1 MRSWLWSKIKKRLPR
16 IVDSTQVNHAV
27 VGQDKPWYFSERRF
41 LVFGK
46 RGPWELVIKPSHV
59 GACAMFF
66 TGSIFALGYFSVQ
79 TLNTAFTV
87 ANQEL
92 ISPAD
97 ASLIT
102 SHKLSA
108 ELDRIEEKILDI
120 QIVPNLGPRRTE
132 QSISNHLF
140 AMKVRD
146 IRNAARINNL
156 AEHDDDWHEQPLEA
170 ASDDIDLSKKL
181 NEIMKLRE
189 QMLSSFD
196 IKNSNLEEEEI
207 QIIFDLPKFERN
219 FSLVPD
225 QNKNIKVQPS
235 EQMQAGIAPQSSQ
248 VNPLQIGDEHMA
260 DPSNLA
266 QNRDDR
272 NVINEAER
280 QLAGALTDTV
290 MGIDETIIL
299 PESDTSESDTP
310 ESDAPESDTIS
321 RIAANLSLPNDMP
334 LRINETVRGARFLKS
349 IDRELRVIEHV
360 FDQLGIELQKPKS
373 SELSRVN
380 LNWPMEPG
388 SADYLEYMRQQFVEL
403 DIYRDALASLPLHSP
418 MKYYYISSKYGKRKH
433 PVTKNWAM
441 HHGIDLAGTWQEKV
455 RATADGTVVFS
466 GWEGSFGRVVRV
478 QHRFGIQTVY
488 AHLARLNVEKGDYV
502 TSGDVVGSM
511 GSSGRSDGAHL
522 HYEIRV
528 NKESKNP
535 KQFFDVGQSLLSP
548 NSLRLT
554 SYQ

>member
-1 MRSWLWSKIKKRLPR
+1 MRSWLWSKIEKRLPR

-102 SHKLSA
+102 SHNSSA
-108 ELDRIEEKILDI
+108 ELDRIEEKILGI
-120 QIVPNLGPRRTE
+120 QIVPNLGPRRKE
-132 QSISNHLF
+132 QSISNYLF

-146 IRNAARINNL
+146 IRNAARINKL
-156 AEHDDDWHEQPLEA
+156 AEQDDDWHEQPLEA
-170 ASDDIDLSKKL
+170 ASVDIDLSEKL

-207 QIIFDLPKFERN
+207 QIIFDLPKLERN

-225 QNKNIKVQPS
+225 QNKNINVQPS
-235 EQMQAGIAPQSSQ
+235 GQMQAGIAPQSSL
-248 VNPLQIGDEHMA
+248 VNKMQIDDQHMA
-260 DPSNLA
+260 APSHLA
-266 QNRDDR
+266 QNQDNR
-272 NVINEAER
+272 NVIKEAEK
-280 QLAGALTDTV
+280 QFAGALTDMV
-290 MGIDETIIL
+290 KGIDETIIL
-299 PESDTSESDTP
+299 
-310 ESDAPESDTIS
+310 PESDTIS
-321 RIAANLSLPNDMP
+321 RIAANLSLPNDIP
-334 LRINETVRGARFLKS
+334 LIMNETVRGARFLKS

-360 FDQLGIELQKPKS
+360 FEQLGIELQKPKS

-554 SYQ
+554 AYQ

>member
-1 MRSWLWSKIKKRLPR
+1 
-16 IVDSTQVNHAV
+16 
-27 VGQDKPWYFSERRF
+27 
-41 LVFGK
+41 
-46 RGPWELVIKPSHV
+46 
-59 GACAMFF
+59 
-66 TGSIFALGYFSVQ
+66 
-79 TLNTAFTV
+79 
-87 ANQEL
+87 
-92 ISPAD
+92 
-97 ASLIT
+97 
-102 SHKLSA
+102 
-108 ELDRIEEKILDI
+108 
-120 QIVPNLGPRRTE
+120 
-132 QSISNHLF
+132 
-140 AMKVRD
+140 MKVRD

-156 AEHDDDWHEQPLEA
+156 AEQEDDWHEQPLEA
-170 ASDDIDLSKKL
+170 ASDDIDLSEKL
-181 NEIMKLRE
+181 NEMMKLRE

-219 FSLVPD
+219 LSLVPD
-225 QNKNIKVQPS
+225 QNKKIEVQPS
-235 EQMQAGIAPQSSQ
+235 GQMQAGIAPQSSH
-248 VNPLQIGDEHMA
+248 VIPMQIDDEHMTA
-260 DPSNLA
+260 PSHLA
-266 QNRDDR
+266 QNQDDR
-272 NVINEAER
+272 NVINETER

-290 MGIDETIIL
+290 KGIDETIIL
-299 PESDTSESDTP
+299 RESDT
-310 ESDAPESDTIS
+310 PESDTIS
-321 RIAANLSLPNDMP
+321 RIAANLSLQKDMP
-334 LRINETVRGARFLKS
+334 LMMNETVRGARFLKS

>member
-1 MRSWLWSKIKKRLPR
+1 MRSWLWSKIEKRLPR

-46 RGPWELVIKPSHV
+46 RGPWEFVIKPSHV

-102 SHKLSA
+102 SHNSSA
-108 ELDRIEEKILDI
+108 ELDRIEEKILGI
-120 QIVPNLGPRRTE
+120 QIVPNLGPRRKE

-146 IRNAARINNL
+146 IRNAARLNNL
-156 AEHDDDWHEQPLEA
+156 AEQDDDWHEQPLEA
-170 ASDDIDLSKKL
+170 ASDGMDLSKKL
-181 NEIMKLRE
+181 NEITKLRE

-225 QNKNIKVQPS
+225 QNKNINVQPS
-235 EQMQAGIAPQSSQ
+235 GQMQAGIAPQSSL
-248 VNPLQIGDEHMA
+248 VNKMQIDDQHMA
-260 DPSNLA
+260 APSRLA
-266 QNRDDR
+266 QNQDNR
-272 NVINEAER
+272 NVIKEAEKR
-280 QLAGALTDTV
+280 FAGALTDTAK
-290 MGIDETIIL
+290 GIDETIIL
-299 PESDTSESDTP
+299 PESDT
-310 ESDAPESDTIS
+310 IS
-321 RIAANLSLPNDMP
+321 RISANLSLPNDIP
-334 LRINETVRGARFLKS
+334 LIMNETVRGARFLKS

-360 FDQLGIELQKPKS
+360 FEQLGIELQKPKS

-388 SADYLEYMRQQFVEL
+388 SSDYLEYMRQQFVEL

-488 AHLARLNVEKGDYV
+488 AHLSRLNVEKGDYV
-502 TSGDVVGSM
+502 SSGDVVGSM
-511 GSSGRSDGAHL
+511 GSSGRSEGAHL

-554 SYQ
+554 AYQ

>member
-1 MRSWLWSKIKKRLPR
+1 MRSWLWSKIEKRLPR

-102 SHKLSA
+102 SHNSSA
-108 ELDRIEEKILDI
+108 ELDRIEEKILGI
-120 QIVPNLGPRRTE
+120 QIVPNLGPRRKE

-146 IRNAARINNL
+146 IRNAARLNNL
-156 AEHDDDWHEQPLEA
+156 AEQDDDWHEQPLEA
-170 ASDDIDLSKKL
+170 ASDGMDLSKKL
-181 NEIMKLRE
+181 NEITKLRE

-225 QNKNIKVQPS
+225 QNKNINVQPS
-235 EQMQAGIAPQSSQ
+235 DQMQAGIAPQSSL
-248 VNPLQIGDEHMA
+248 VNKMQIDDQHMA
-260 DPSNLA
+260 APSHLA
-266 QNRDDR
+266 QNQDNR
-272 NVINEAER
+272 NVIKEAEK
-280 QLAGALTDTV
+280 QFAGALTDTV
-290 MGIDETIIL
+290 KGIDETIIL
-299 PESDTSESDTP
+299 
-310 ESDAPESDTIS
+310 PESDTIS
-321 RIAANLSLPNDMP
+321 RIAANLSLPNDIP
-334 LRINETVRGARFLKS
+334 LIMNETVRGARFLKS

-360 FDQLGIELQKPKS
+360 FEQLGIELQKPKS

-388 SADYLEYMRQQFVEL
+388 SSDYLEYMRQQFVEL

-488 AHLARLNVEKGDYV
+488 AHLSRLNVEKGDYV
-502 TSGDVVGSM
+502 SSGDVVGSM
-511 GSSGRSDGAHL
+511 GSSGRSEGAHL

>member
-1 MRSWLWSKIKKRLPR
+1 MRSWLWSKIEKRLPR

-102 SHKLSA
+102 SHNSSA
-108 ELDRIEEKILDI
+108 ELDRIEEKILGI
-120 QIVPNLGPRRTE
+120 QIVPNLGPRRKE

-146 IRNAARINNL
+146 IRNAARLNNL
-156 AEHDDDWHEQPLEA
+156 AEQDDDWHEQPLEA
-170 ASDDIDLSKKL
+170 VSDGMDLSKKL
-181 NEIMKLRE
+181 NEITKLRE

-225 QNKNIKVQPS
+225 QNKNINVQPS
-235 EQMQAGIAPQSSQ
+235 GQMQADIAPQSSL
-248 VNPLQIGDEHMA
+248 VNKMQIDDQHMA
-260 DPSNLA
+260 APSHLA
-266 QNRDDR
+266 QNQDNR
-272 NVINEAER
+272 NVIKEAEK
-280 QLAGALTDTV
+280 QFAGALTDTV
-290 MGIDETIIL
+290 KGIDETIIL
-299 PESDTSESDTP
+299 
-310 ESDAPESDTIS
+310 PESDTIS
-321 RIAANLSLPNDMP
+321 RIAANLSLPNDIP
-334 LRINETVRGARFLKS
+334 LIMNETVRGARFLKS

-360 FDQLGIELQKPKS
+360 FEQLGIELQKPKS

-388 SADYLEYMRQQFVEL
+388 SSDYLEYMRQQFVEL

-488 AHLARLNVEKGDYV
+488 AHLSRLNVEKGDYV
-502 TSGDVVGSM
+502 SSGDVVGSM
-511 GSSGRSDGAHL
+511 GSSGRSEGAHL

-554 SYQ
+554 AYQ